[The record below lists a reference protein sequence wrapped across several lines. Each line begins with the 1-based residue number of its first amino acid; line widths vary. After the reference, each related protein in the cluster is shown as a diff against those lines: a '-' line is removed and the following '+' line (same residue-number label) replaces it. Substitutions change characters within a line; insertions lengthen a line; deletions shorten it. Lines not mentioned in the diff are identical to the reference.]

1 MCKVTLVMIITDV
14 FMTFPAL
21 LLFAPCTRSGFG
33 YNTVSICDIG
43 QTIDSRGRGLETRSR
58 AL

>member
-1 MCKVTLVMIITDV
+1 MIITDV